1 MNTRGNIEV
10 AVQNID
16 SELYEIS
23 DIVTRISWS
32 DKLNDGCSKLE
43 ITYLK
48 NDKIALKNG
57 CLVRYTY
64 NGVNVFYGK
73 VFKWGKSHDTE
84 MSATCYDQLRYAKV
98 KDTIVIKDKKL
109 GGVVQQMCSKLN
121 LKAGTIEDTGYILAT
136 AIHDDKTW
144 LDIIANGI
152 RDNLVAK
159 GVKYRL
165 ADEFGSISLRNLANL
180 KTDLILGDESLVYG
194 YQYECSIED
203 TYNYIKVIR
212 DSNRDRD
219 IIRINQSSIDNYG
232 ILMYL
237 DKIDQNVSNAQAT
250 ERANL
255 LLKLYNRETETLKL
269 DCLGDNRIRAGVS
282 FYCLISELGIAY
294 RVICSKVTHTYLPS
308 HTMSLEVYMG

>member
-1 MNTRGNIEV
+1 MITNSKFEV

-16 SELYEIS
+16 NEIYEIS
-23 DIVTRISWS
+23 GLVTGISWH

-48 NDKIALKNG
+48 NDKITLKNG
-57 CLVRYTY
+57 CIVRYTHDGI
-64 NGVNVFYGK
+64 NIFYGK
-73 VFKWGKSHDTE
+73 VFKWEKSHDTE
-84 MSATCYDQLRYAKV
+84 MSATCYDQLRYAKT
-98 KDTIVIKDKKL
+98 KDTIVVKNQKL
-109 GGVVQQMCSKLN
+109 GDIVQRMCTKLN
-121 LKAGTIEDTGYILAT
+121 LKAGIIEDTGYILPV

-144 LDIIANGI
+144 LDIIDSGNSDTLLARG
-152 RDNLVAK
+152 A
-159 GVKYRL
+159 KYRL
-165 ADEFGSISLRNLANL
+165 ADEFGSITLRNLVNL
-180 KTDLILGDESLVYG
+180 KTDLILGDESLAYG
-194 YQYECSIED
+194 YHYVCSIED

-212 DSNRDRD
+212 DSNRERDAIKFDRD
-219 IIRINQSSIDNYG
+219 SIDKYG

-237 DKIDQNVSNAQAT
+237 DKIDQKVSNAQAT

-255 LLKLYNRETETLKL
+255 LLKLYNRENETLTL

-294 RVICSKVTHTYLPS
+294 RVICSKVTHNYLPV